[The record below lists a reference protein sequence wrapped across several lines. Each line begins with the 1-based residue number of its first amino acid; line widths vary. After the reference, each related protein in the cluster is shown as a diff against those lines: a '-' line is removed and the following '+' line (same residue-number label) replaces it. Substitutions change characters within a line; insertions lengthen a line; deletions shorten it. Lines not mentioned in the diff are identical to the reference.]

1 MRDPL
6 LQVTPRSS
14 EMTCHEEL
22 CPTVFSSKTETIK
35 IINQLRSSQS
45 NQLIVPPVTLSTYG
59 SHSFAVAGR
68 TIWNNLPEYL
78 RDLEI
83 SNQEAIILGVS

>member
-45 NQLIVPPVTLSTYG
+45 NQLIVPPVKLSTYG
-59 SHSFAVAGR
+59 PRSFAVAGP
-68 TIWNNLPEYL
+68 IPSGIIYL
-78 RDLEI
+78 NI
-83 SNQEAIILGVS
+83 CVILNFQ